1 MSAAVAMAAPPA
13 DVSHEAL
20 DLTAEAIGWA
30 PTPATA
36 ALERAKAELKSQGL
50 LTLGGQG
57 DEAGDSFLLGIN
69 AHNGAIEVNEESPPI
84 PQPRA
89 LHNPCCH
96 APWFTHALNPTGVE
110 PRLRAVALVR
120 AAA

>member
-57 DEAGDSFLLGIN
+57 DEEGDSFLLGIN
-69 AHNGAIEVNEESPPI
+69 AHNGAIEVNEESLT
-84 PQPRA
+84 PQPA
-89 LHNPCCH
+89 LS
-96 APWFTHALNPTGVE
+96 TTVL
-110 PRLRAVALVR
+110 PRPLVHSR
-120 AAA
+120 TTPYRC

>member
-69 AHNGAIEVNEESPPI
+69 AHNGAIEVNQESPSHNLRS
-84 PQPRA
+84 PQPV
-89 LHNPCCH
+89 L
-96 APWFTHALNPTGVE
+96 
-110 PRLRAVALVR
+110 PRSLFYSRTTPYR
-120 AAA
+120 C

>member
-1 MSAAVAMAAPPA
+1 MSAAVATTAPPA

-36 ALERAKAELKSQGL
+36 ALERAKAELKNQGL

-57 DEAGDSFLLGIN
+57 DEEGDSFLLGIN
-69 AHNGAIEVNEESPPI
+69 AHNGAIEVNQESLP
-84 PQPRA
+84 
-89 LHNPCCH
+89 HNP
-96 APWFTHALNPTGVE
+96 ALSTT
-110 PRLRAVALVR
+110 R
-120 AAA
+120 AATLPGSLTH

>member
-1 MSAAVAMAAPPA
+1 MSAAVATAAPPA

-36 ALERAKAELKSQGL
+36 ALERAKAELKNQGL

-57 DEAGDSFLLGIN
+57 DEEGDSFLLGIN
-69 AHNGAIEVNEESPPI
+69 AHNGAIEVNEESLT
-84 PQPRA
+84 PQPA
-89 LHNPCCH
+89 L
-96 APWFTHALNPTGVE
+96 ATTVL
-110 PRLRAVALVR
+110 PRPLVHSR
-120 AAA
+120 TTPYRC